1 MPAASANLIDLPAAV
16 ERSGYG
22 LSTLRRHIKAGQIP
36 AVKIKGRVHIKPVD
50 LDAFVAPE
58 PMIVADATLKDWAE
72 RMAASLTC
80 LEGADRRSHRLSAP
94 RHADPIWRELARPNP
109 CI

>member
-58 PMIVADATLKDWAE
+58 

-80 LEGADRRSHRLSAP
+80 LEGAD
-94 RHADPIWRELARPNP
+94 PIWRELARPSP